1 MGFNIFNLRW
11 FGIRINRFRILRIFE
26 ILKKKSIIYVS
37 IYSFVA
43 VPIVAINGVVGNMV
57 QLPCDISSDND
68 EVNMVL
74 WYKEGGSEPIY
85 RWDFE

>member
-1 MGFNIFNLRW
+1 MEFNIYHNSEL
-11 FGIRINRFRILRIFE
+11 GLIDLEYILRISKIFF
-26 ILKKKSIIYVS
+26 KKERFSLIY
-37 IYSFVA
+37 IYISSFVA
-43 VPIVAINGVVGNMV
+43 VPIVAINGVVGNKV

-85 RWDFE
+85 R

>member
-1 MGFNIFNLRW
+1 MGFNISNLRW
-11 FGIRINRFRILRIFE
+11 SGIRINRFK
-26 ILKKKSIIYVS
+26 ILKKKQFFIYVS

-43 VPIVAINGVVGNMV
+43 VPIVSINGVVGNKV